1 VEPAM
6 TTLSALTLV
15 RNRQAHLDRLVEGL
29 KLSASPPD
37 ELIVVDMS
45 DAPAR
50 LPPVGFPVRVER
62 LAGDALPL
70 AAARNLAAALAS
82 GDILLFLDVD
92 CIVSSAV
99 CDRMQAV
106 LAEHDAVICPEVL
119 YLPAGAVRPGPLSE
133 VDLSAAGRPHP
144 VRPFPREGESP
155 EGNPGLFW
163 SLAFALR
170 RSTFHR
176 LGGFDETYVGYGAED
191 TDLGFRIAREGL
203 PLLFAGGVPV
213 FHQHHDGYDPP
224 LQHFRALIANAKRF
238 HAAWSIWPMDGW
250 LRAMADLELVDWSS
264 DELTICRDPTPA
276 EIAAAQKD
284 PANPF

>member
-1 VEPAM
+1 M

-29 KLSASPPD
+29 MLSASPPD

-45 DAPAR
+45 DAPMR
-50 LPPVGFPVRVER
+50 LPPVGFPVHVER
-62 LAGDALPL
+62 LASDALPL

-82 GDILLFLDVD
+82 SDNLLFLDVD

-99 CDRMQAV
+99 CGRMQAV
-106 LAEHDAVICPEVL
+106 LAEHNAVVCPEVL

-144 VRPFPREGESP
+144 VRPFPQEGESL
-155 EGNPGLFW
+155 ERNPGLFW
-163 SLAFALR
+163 SLAFAIR

-176 LGGFDETYVGYGAED
+176 IGGLDETYVGYGAED

-203 PLLFAGGVPV
+203 PLLFAGGAPV
-213 FHQHHDGYDPP
+213 FHQHHEGYDPP
-224 LQHFRALIANAKRF
+224 LQHFRALIANANRF
-238 HAAWSIWPMDGW
+238 HAAWSVWPMDGW
-250 LRAMADLELVDWSS
+250 LRAMADLGLVDWSS
-264 DELTICRDPTPA
+264 DELTIRRDPTLA
-276 EIAAAQKD
+276 EIAAARKD
-284 PANPF
+284 PADPF

>member
-1 VEPAM
+1 M

-29 KLSASPPD
+29 MLSASPPD

-45 DAPAR
+45 DAPVR
-50 LPPVGFPVRVER
+50 LPPLGFSVRVER

-170 RSTFHR
+170 RSTFDR
-176 LGGFDETYVGYGAED
+176 IGGFDETYVGYGAED

-203 PLLFAGGVPV
+203 PLLFAGGAPV
-213 FHQHHDGYDPP
+213 FHQHHEGYDPP

-238 HAAWSIWPMDGW
+238 HAAWSIWPMGGW
-250 LRAMADLELVDWSS
+250 LKAMADLGLVDWSS

>member
-1 VEPAM
+1 M

>member
-1 VEPAM
+1 M

-29 KLSASPPD
+29 TISASPPD
-37 ELIVVDMS
+37 ELIVIDMS
-45 DAPAR
+45 DAPVT
-50 LPPVGFPVRVER
+50 LPSVDFPVRVER

-82 GDILLFLDVD
+82 GDSLLFLDVD

-99 CDRMQAV
+99 CGRMKAL
-106 LAEHDAVICPEVL
+106 LADNDAVVCPEVL

-133 VDLSAAGRPHP
+133 TDLRAAGRPHP
-144 VRPFPREGESP
+144 VRPFPQKGESL
-155 EGNPGLFW
+155 ERNPGLFW

-176 LGGFDETYVGYGAED
+176 IGGFDETYVGYGAED

-203 PLLFAGGVPV
+203 PLLFAGRAPV

-250 LRAMADLELVDWSS
+250 LRAMADLGLIDWSS

-276 EIAAAQKD
+276 EIAAARKD
-284 PANPF
+284 TANPF

>member
-1 VEPAM
+1 M

-62 LAGDALPL
+62 MAGDALPL

-250 LRAMADLELVDWSS
+250 LRAMADLGLVDWSS

-284 PANPF
+284 LANPF

>member
-1 VEPAM
+1 M

-29 KLSASPPD
+29 MLSASPPD

-45 DAPAR
+45 DAPVR
-50 LPPVGFPVRVER
+50 LPPLGFPVRVER

-213 FHQHHDGYDPP
+213 FHQHHDGYNPP

-250 LRAMADLELVDWSS
+250 LRAMADLGLVDWSS

>member
-1 VEPAM
+1 V
-6 TTLSALTLV
+6 
-15 RNRQAHLDRLVEGL
+15 
-29 KLSASPPD
+29 
-37 ELIVVDMS
+37 
-45 DAPAR
+45 R

-99 CDRMQAV
+99 CGRMQAV
-106 LAEHDAVICPEVL
+106 LAKHDAVVCPEVL

-133 VDLSAAGRPHP
+133 TGLRAAGRPHP
-144 VRPFPREGESP
+144 VRPFPQEGESL
-155 EGNPGLFW
+155 ERNPGLFW
-163 SLAFALR
+163 SLAFAIR

-176 LGGFDETYVGYGAED
+176 IGGFDETYVGYGAED
-191 TDLGFRIAREGL
+191 TDLGFRVAREGL
-203 PLLFAGGVPV
+203 PLLFAGGAPV
-213 FHQHHDGYDPP
+213 FHQHHEGYDPP

-250 LRAMADLELVDWSS
+250 LRAMADLGLVDWSS
-264 DELTICRDPTPA
+264 EGLTIRRDPTPA
-276 EIAAAQKD
+276 EIAAARKD
-284 PANPF
+284 PADPF

>member
-1 VEPAM
+1 M

-133 VDLSAAGRPHP
+133 VDLTAAGRPHP

-250 LRAMADLELVDWSS
+250 LKAMADLGLVDWSS

>member
-1 VEPAM
+1 M

-29 KLSASPPD
+29 KLSASSPD

-250 LRAMADLELVDWSS
+250 LRAMADLGLVDWSS

>member
-1 VEPAM
+1 M
-6 TTLSALTLV
+6 TSLSALTMV

-29 KLSASPPD
+29 TLSASPPD
-37 ELIVVDMS
+37 ELIVIDMS
-45 DAPAR
+45 DAPVT
-50 LPPVGFPVRVER
+50 LPPLSFPVRVER

-82 GDILLFLDVD
+82 GDNLLFLDVD
-92 CIVSSAV
+92 CIVSSSV
-99 CDRMQAV
+99 CSRMQAL
-106 LAEHDAVICPEVL
+106 LAEHDAVVCPEVL

-133 VDLSAAGRPHP
+133 TGLRAAGRPHP
-144 VRPFPREGESP
+144 VRRFPQEGESL
-155 EGNPGLFW
+155 ERNPGLFW

-191 TDLGFRIAREGL
+191 TDLGFRITREGL
-203 PLLFAGGVPV
+203 PLLFAGGAPV
-213 FHQHHDGYDPP
+213 FHQHHEGYDPP

-238 HAAWSIWPMDGW
+238 HAAWSVWPMDGW
-250 LRAMADLELVDWSS
+250 LRAMADIGLIDWSS
-264 DELTICRDPTPA
+264 DGLTIRRDPTLA
-276 EIAAAQKD
+276 EIAAARKD

>member
-1 VEPAM
+1 M

-29 KLSASPPD
+29 MLSASPPD

-45 DAPAR
+45 DAPVR
-50 LPPVGFPVRVER
+50 LPPLGFPVRVER

-133 VDLSAAGRPHP
+133 VDLSAAGRRHP

-250 LRAMADLELVDWSS
+250 LKAMEDLGLVDWSS
-264 DELTICRDPTPA
+264 DDLIIRRDPTPA
-276 EIAAAQKD
+276 EIAAARKD

>member
-1 VEPAM
+1 M

-45 DAPAR
+45 DAPVR
-50 LPPVGFPVRVER
+50 LPPLGFPVRVER

-170 RSTFHR
+170 RSTFHW

-250 LRAMADLELVDWSS
+250 LRAMADLGLVDWSS

-276 EIAAAQKD
+276 EIAAAKKD

>member
-1 VEPAM
+1 M

-170 RSTFHR
+170 RSTFHW

-238 HAAWSIWPMDGW
+238 HTAWSIWPMDGW
-250 LRAMADLELVDWSS
+250 LRAMADLGLVDWSS
-264 DELTICRDPTPA
+264 DDLIIRRDPTPA
-276 EIAAAQKD
+276 EIAAARKD

>member
-1 VEPAM
+1 M

-29 KLSASPPD
+29 MLSASPPD

-45 DAPAR
+45 DAPVR
-50 LPPVGFPVRVER
+50 LPPLGFPVRVER

-238 HAAWSIWPMDGW
+238 HAAWSIWPMGGW
-250 LRAMADLELVDWSS
+250 LKAMADLGLVDWSS

>member
-1 VEPAM
+1 M

-29 KLSASPPD
+29 MLSASPPD
-37 ELIVVDMS
+37 ELIVIDMS
-45 DAPAR
+45 DAHVR
-50 LPPVGFPVRVER
+50 LPPVDFPVRIER
-62 LAGDALPL
+62 LPGDALPL

-99 CDRMQAV
+99 CGRMQAV
-106 LAEHDAVICPEVL
+106 LAEHNAVVCPEVL

-133 VDLSAAGRPHP
+133 TDLKAAGRPHP

-163 SLAFALR
+163 SLAFAVR
-170 RSTFHR
+170 RSTFER
-176 LGGFDETYVGYGAED
+176 IGGFDETYVGYGAED

-203 PLLFAGGVPV
+203 PLLFAGGAPV

-250 LRAMADLELVDWSS
+250 LRAMADLGLVDWSS

>member
-1 VEPAM
+1 M

-176 LGGFDETYVGYGAED
+176 ICGFDETYVGYGAED

-250 LRAMADLELVDWSS
+250 LRAMADLGLVDWSS

>member
-1 VEPAM
+1 M
-6 TTLSALTLV
+6 TRLSALTLV

-29 KLSASPPD
+29 MLSASPPD

-45 DAPAR
+45 DAPVR
-50 LPPVGFPVRVER
+50 PPPVGFAVRVER

-99 CDRMQAV
+99 CGRMQAV
-106 LAEHDAVICPEVL
+106 LAKHDAVVCPEVL

-133 VDLSAAGRPHP
+133 VDLRAAGRPHP
-144 VRPFPREGESP
+144 VRPFPQEGESL
-155 EGNPGLFW
+155 ERNPGLFW

-191 TDLGFRIAREGL
+191 TDLGFCTAREGL
-203 PLLFAGGVPV
+203 PLLFAGGAPV
-213 FHQHHDGYDPP
+213 FHQHHEGYDPP

-238 HAAWSIWPMDGW
+238 HAAWSVWPMDGW
-250 LRAMADLELVDWSS
+250 LRAMADIGLIDWSS
-264 DELTICRDPTPA
+264 DGLTIRRDPTLA
-276 EIAAAQKD
+276 EIAAARKD

>member
-1 VEPAM
+1 M

-29 KLSASPPD
+29 SLSATPPD
-37 ELIVVDMS
+37 ELVVIDMS
-45 DAPAR
+45 DAPVT
-50 LPPVGFPVRVER
+50 LPPGDFPVRIER

-70 AAARNLAAALAS
+70 AAARNLAAAMAS
-82 GDILLFLDVD
+82 GDSLLFLDVD

-106 LAEHDAVICPEVL
+106 LAEHDAVVCPEVL
-119 YLPAGAVRPGPLSE
+119 YLPAGAVRSGPLSE
-133 VDLSAAGRPHP
+133 TELKAAGRPHP
-144 VRPFPREGESP
+144 VRPFPQEGESLVR
-155 EGNPGLFW
+155 NPGLFW

-176 LGGFDETYVGYGAED
+176 LGRFDETYVGYGAED

-203 PLLFAGGVPV
+203 PLLFAGDAPV
-213 FHQHHDGYDPP
+213 FHQHHEGYDPP
-224 LQHFRALIANAKRF
+224 LQHFRALIANANRF

-250 LRAMADLELVDWSS
+250 LRAMADLGLVDWSS
-264 DELTICRDPTPA
+264 EELTIYRDPTPA
-276 EIAAAQKD
+276 EIAAARKD

>member
-1 VEPAM
+1 M

-29 KLSASPPD
+29 MISASPPD

-45 DAPAR
+45 DTPVR

-224 LQHFRALIANAKRF
+224 VQHFRALIANAKRF

-250 LRAMADLELVDWSS
+250 LRAMADLGLVDWSS
-264 DELTICRDPTPA
+264 DDLIIRRDPTPA
-276 EIAAAQKD
+276 EIAAARKN

>member
-1 VEPAM
+1 M

-29 KLSASPPD
+29 TLSASPPD
-37 ELIVVDMS
+37 ELIVIDMS
-45 DAPAR
+45 DAPVT
-50 LPPVGFPVRVER
+50 LPPAVFPVRVER
-62 LAGDALPL
+62 LAGGALPL

-99 CDRMQAV
+99 CGRMKAL
-106 LAEHDAVICPEVL
+106 LAENDAVVCPEVL
-119 YLPAGAVRPGPLSE
+119 YLPAGAVQPGPLSE
-133 VDLSAAGRPHP
+133 TDLKAAGRPHP
-144 VRPFPREGESP
+144 VRPFPQEGESL
-155 EGNPGLFW
+155 ERNPGLFW

-170 RSTFHR
+170 RSTFDR
-176 LGGFDETYVGYGAED
+176 IGGFDETYVGYGAED

-203 PLLFAGGVPV
+203 PLLFAGGAPV
-213 FHQHHDGYDPP
+213 FHQHHEGYDPP

-250 LRAMADLELVDWSS
+250 LRAMADLGLVDWSS
-264 DELTICRDPTPA
+264 GGLTIRREPTST
-276 EIAAAQKD
+276 EIAAARKD

>member
-1 VEPAM
+1 M

-29 KLSASPPD
+29 MLSASPPD
-37 ELIVVDMS
+37 ELIVIDMS
-45 DAPAR
+45 DAPVR
-50 LPPVGFPVRVER
+50 LPPVDFPVRIER
-62 LAGDALPL
+62 LPGDALPL

-99 CDRMQAV
+99 CGRMQAV
-106 LAEHDAVICPEVL
+106 LAEHDAVVCPEVL

-133 VDLSAAGRPHP
+133 TDLKAAGRPHP

-163 SLAFALR
+163 SLAFAVR
-170 RSTFHR
+170 RSTFER
-176 LGGFDETYVGYGAED
+176 IGGFDETYVGYGAED

-203 PLLFAGGVPV
+203 PLLFAGGAPV

-238 HAAWSIWPMDGW
+238 NAAWSIWPMDGW
-250 LRAMADLELVDWSS
+250 LRAMAVLGLVDWSS

>member
-1 VEPAM
+1 M

-29 KLSASPPD
+29 MLSASPPD

-45 DAPAR
+45 DTPVR

-62 LAGDALPL
+62 LAGEALPL
-70 AAARNLAAALAS
+70 AAARNLAAAMAS

-144 VRPFPREGESP
+144 VRPFPRGGESP

-191 TDLGFRIAREGL
+191 TDLGFRIARAGL
-203 PLLFAGGVPV
+203 PLLFAGGAPV

-250 LRAMADLELVDWSS
+250 LTAMADLGLVDWSS
-264 DELTICRDPTPA
+264 DDLIIRRDPTPA
-276 EIAAAQKD
+276 EIAAARKD

>member
-1 VEPAM
+1 M
-6 TTLSALTLV
+6 TTRSALTMV

-29 KLSASPPD
+29 TLSASPPD
-37 ELIVVDMS
+37 ELIVIDMS
-45 DAPAR
+45 DAPVT

-70 AAARNLAAALAS
+70 AAARNLAAAMAS
-82 GDILLFLDVD
+82 SDNLLFLDVD
-92 CIVSSAV
+92 CIVSSSV
-99 CDRMQAV
+99 CGRMQAL
-106 LAEHDAVICPEVL
+106 LAEHDAIVCPEVL
-119 YLPAGAVRPGPLSE
+119 YLPAGAVRPGSLSE
-133 VDLSAAGRPHP
+133 TDLRAAGRPHP
-144 VRPFPREGESP
+144 VRPFPQEGESL
-155 EGNPGLFW
+155 EHNPGLFW

-176 LGGFDETYVGYGAED
+176 LGGFDETFVGYGAED

-203 PLLFAGGVPV
+203 PLLFAGGAPV

-250 LRAMADLELVDWSS
+250 LTAMANLGLVDWSS
-264 DELTICRDPTPA
+264 DDLIIRRDPTPA
-276 EIAAAQKD
+276 EIAAARKD